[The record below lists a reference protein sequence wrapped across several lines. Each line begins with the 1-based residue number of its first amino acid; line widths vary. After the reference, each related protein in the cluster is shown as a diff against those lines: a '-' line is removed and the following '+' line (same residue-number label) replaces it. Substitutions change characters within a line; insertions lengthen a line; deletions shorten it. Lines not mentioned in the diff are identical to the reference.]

1 MSSTGVISGVVAGA
15 PTTIMGE
22 EARVQQNTIAAMP
35 GLQSSSQQII
45 GNITE
50 VHESQPLIKA
60 STDTNT
66 VIANG
71 QWIPLSHSVDE
82 IAARFGTIRKN
93 MRVLVMYSGPA
104 GTQAIASIIGVEGEK
119 YGSSTLR
126 DNTAQKGLFAIFPPG
141 IGVG

>member
-1 MSSTGVISGVVAGA
+1 
-15 PTTIMGE
+15 
-22 EARVQQNTIAAMP
+22 MP

-50 VHESQPLIKA
+50 VHENQPLIKA

-93 MRVLVMYSGPA
+93 MRVLVMYSGLL
-104 GTQAIASIIGVEGEK
+104 EHR
-119 YGSSTLR
+119 L
-126 DNTAQKGLFAIFPPG
+126 
-141 IGVG
+141 